1 MSLQLIEGFDSK
13 WFRPDMDNSL
23 VPIVPKW
30 GYPVPDFAMP
40 KTYDRLNTLY
50 AGGVIRSPLSA
61 YTKLPLNH
69 FCIGFR
75 FARTHSVPALL
86 FSVWEGEPT
95 EVGSKLLCGAYVS
108 TSGYIVVF
116 SGGSWDR
123 DASGFGLSDQ
133 TDLLALLEY
142 QLPLRSESVLDHI
155 GNFVE
160 AEVQISSD
168 GSVSGAIR
176 VYDTNDSV
184 ADGNLFSGSL
194 PSSPNLSNLFLWVSS
209 NYSYKDA
216 SDNYIAVHGYDDL
229 YLVAVDGF
237 YPSSMLGPILVETSR
252 PFLATVTEWNVTS
265 AGHVN
270 AVNEN
275 WVSHPSNDSEY
286 IYTDKLGARE
296 LWKFGFVEKTP
307 EPVVIGV
314 QLTAWCNFQ
323 TFPPQKLAFV
333 VRRGANEVWYQPR
346 FKYIA
351 DVMGNI
357 GYSTLV
363 FTSVFGYNEL
373 DDVEFGVMTGR

>member
-1 MSLQLIEGFDSK
+1 MSLQMIEGFDTR

-69 FCIGFR
+69 FCVGFR
-75 FARTHSVPALL
+75 FARTHNVPALL
-86 FSVWEGEPT
+86 FSVWEGELT
-95 EVGSKLLCGAYVS
+95 SVGSRLLCGAYVN
-108 TSGYIVVF
+108 TNGFVVVF
-116 SGGSWDR
+116 TGGSWDR
-123 DASGFGLSDQ
+123 DAPGFGLSGQ
-133 TDLLALLEY
+133 TDILTLSAY

-160 AEVQISSD
+160 ARIRINSD

-176 VYDTNDSV
+176 VYDTSDAV
-184 ADGNLFSGSL
+184 ADGNSFSGEL
-194 PSSPNLSNLFLWVSS
+194 PSAPNLSNLFLWVSS

-229 YLVAVDGF
+229 YLVVVDGF
-237 YPSSMLGPILVETSR
+237 YPSGMLGPILVETSR
-252 PFLATVTEWNVTS
+252 PFLATVTEWNATS

-270 AVNEN
+270 SVNEN
-275 WVSHPSNDSEY
+275 WVSHPSNDTEY

-296 LWKFGFVEKTP
+296 LWKFGFNEKTP
-307 EPVVIGV
+307 EPVVVGV

-333 VRRGANEVWYQPR
+333 VRKGVSEGWYQPN

-351 DVMGNI
+351 DVLGNI

-363 FTSVFGYNEL
+363 FTSVLGYNEL